1 MPRGSVPR
9 DPLGDMSLIDQLFKR
24 VAIDLGRA
32 TAPASDKGHIY
43 ILTLVDYATRYPGAV
58 PLKNVDSETVAE
70 TLLDMYSRVCQKKFF
85 FEFPKSG
92 FLICGNYRENNIAI
106 DFRLLL
112 PLVA

>member
-1 MPRGSVPR
+1 MGVGFPFVVEAS
-9 DPLGDMSLIDQLFKR
+9 SFCFI
-24 VAIDLGRA
+24 ASI
-32 TAPASDKGHIY
+32 PAM
-43 ILTLVDYATRYPGAV
+43 A
-58 PLKNVDSETVAE
+58 N
-70 TLLDMYSRVCQKKFF
+70 RVCQKKFF